1 MSSEPTRAIYVRMP
15 DRLARR
21 LDRAAQRLGT
31 SKREVMAS
39 LVNDH
44 LNLDADNFV
53 LRVRSGADLGE
64 GEEARASE
72 VMTVEETAALL
83 RVEVGE
89 IQTLI
94 ADRVLPARQLGTNWR
109 LSRSAVLAWLR
120 NGGGTTET
128 SP

>member
-53 LRVRSGADLGE
+53 LRVRSGADLAAREE
-64 GEEARASE
+64 GSVSE
-72 VMTVEETAALL
+72 VMTVEETASLL
-83 RVEVGE
+83 RVGADE
-89 IQTLI
+89 IRML
-94 ADRVLPARQLGTNWR
+94 AASGVLPARQLGEHWR
-109 LSRSAVLAWLR
+109 LSRSAVLAWL
-120 NGGGTTET
+120 GASGAGSE
-128 SP
+128 P